1 MQSRI
6 SLFVCLLALTMSAC
20 RPQMRIED
28 PTLQEA
34 CRELWSNVRKAD
46 SLYEAVDPLSLSSY
60 EQHRRALLKAHLDL
74 KLRQTIDGSTD
85 LKQIASW
92 FLSHDDDASAAE
104 AFYIAGAYANWQDD
118 NAEAMRML
126 KEAESLH
133 PTGIIGGMTYYKMG
147 RISEAEQLYEVALEY
162 YDRAVRYIE
171 PTGLPLYQACA
182 WRELGRTRND
192 STSSDCFREALRYA
206 RQTGDSLLCLDIR
219 YAAASLAP
227 GNREAI
233 SISRFLCDSAGI
245 SRYAY
250 DLVKHYIRSGR
261 ADSAKHYLSVLAKD
275 TVSLQWSAN
284 QYTLWE
290 SRYKHLTG
298 QDAAAYSELLG
309 LYNRLYDQTEQE
321 NRTQTFA
328 IAQRYDNEAE
338 RAKNLQL
345 RLEKQRLYF
354 SLAVILALV
363 LLGIALSF
371 VFISRRRTQHLLEQ
385 AEKEQQIAGLKT
397 ELQLRRDAL
406 RRVLEQR
413 IALTKNLQETVL
425 HKHQEGEVPEWA
437 QEFIQQ
443 NIFSTGQ
450 QWQAFRDEFN
460 GCYGNRLEQL
470 QTQYPKLTAVDLQVI
485 ALILIG
491 LDTADICLLLG
502 LTQRTVWSRRLR
514 IKQHLGLED
523 GVELDEWLRSI

>member
-1 MQSRI
+1 MHNRI
-6 SLFVCLLALTMSAC
+6 FFFACLPLLLLSAC
-20 RPQMRIED
+20 QPTMRIED
-28 PTLQEA
+28 PSLLQA
-34 CRELWSNVRKAD
+34 CGALWTDTRLAD
-46 SLYEAVDPLSLSSY
+46 SLYAEVDPLSLSSY
-60 EQHRRALLKAHLDL
+60 ELHRRALLKAHIDL
-74 KLRQTIDGSTD
+74 KLRQTIESGTD
-85 LKQIASW
+85 LQQLAAW
-92 FLSHDDDASAAE
+92 FISHDDDASAAE
-104 AFYIAGAYANWQDD
+104 SFYIAGAHANWLDD

-133 PTGIIGGMTYYKMG
+133 PGGIISGMTYYKMG

-162 YDRAVRYIE
+162 YDRAVSYIE

-182 WRELGRTRND
+182 WRELGRTRAD
-192 STSSDCFREALRYA
+192 STSAHCFGKALSYA
-206 RQTGDSLLCLDIR
+206 RLTGDTILCLDIR
-219 YAAASLAP
+219 YAAATLEP
-227 GNREAI
+227 GNPEAI
-233 SISRFLCDSAGI
+233 NLSRFMCDSAGI
-245 SRYAY
+245 NRYAY
-250 DLVKHYIRSGR
+250 DLVKHYIRSGK
-261 ADSAKHYLSVLAKD
+261 ADSARHYLDILAHD

-298 QDAAAYSELLG
+298 HDNEAYSELLH

-354 SLAVILALV
+354 TLAGILALV
-363 LLGIALSF
+363 LLGIAIAL
-371 VFISRRRTQHLLEQ
+371 VLISRRRTQHLLEQ
-385 AEKEQQIAGLKT
+385 AEKEQQIASLKT

-413 IALTKNLQETVL
+413 ISLTKNLQEAML
-425 HKHQEGEVPEWA
+425 HKHQEDEVPEWA
-437 QEFIQQ
+437 QEFVQQ

-450 QWQAFRDEFN
+450 QWQAFREEFN
-460 GCYGNRLEQL
+460 GCYGNLLEQL
-470 QTQYPKLTAVDLQVI
+470 QTEHPKLTAVDQQVI

-502 LTQRTVWSRRLR
+502 LTQRTIWSRRLR
-514 IKQHLGLED
+514 IKQHLELEEN
-523 GVELDEWLRSI
+523 VELDEWLRSM